1 MQCDLLSFSERESG
15 KFTKKKF
22 SSNTLY
28 VRVFWS
34 KKPFLLFK
42 GGVISRVKREDQTI
56 FRHLPPLANKDEGM
70 GKVSDEG
77 LGWDFANPI
86 LKGQEGVSGMN
97 PNLLWATQRD
107 TSLTKT
113 FFMQYFHKF
122 FNSSHDIPSNRDC
135 DVFKRSNPWYMDIEI
150 ILETAYIYWPEKGSG
165 ALSFP

>member
-1 MQCDLLSFSERESG
+1 MTYYLFRRGRAENLQKRNFPQTPCMYEYFGVRSPFFYLKVES
-15 KFTKKKF
+15 
-22 SSNTLY
+22 L
-28 VRVFWS
+28 VES
-34 KKPFLLFK
+34 K
-42 GGVISRVKREDQTI
+42 GEDQTI
-56 FRHLPPLANKDEGM
+56 FRHLPPLFLANKDEGM

-165 ALSFP
+165 AFSFP